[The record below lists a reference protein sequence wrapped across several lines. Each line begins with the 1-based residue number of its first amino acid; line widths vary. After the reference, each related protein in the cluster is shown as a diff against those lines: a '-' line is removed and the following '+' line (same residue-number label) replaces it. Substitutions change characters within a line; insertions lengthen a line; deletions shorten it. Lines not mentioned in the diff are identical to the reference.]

1 MKEKGLDVS
10 LSVGYELAV
19 PVIERLRVSLVHV
32 ARLPGTAGD

>member
-19 PVIERLRVSLVHV
+19 PVLR
-32 ARLPGTAGD
+32 GWE